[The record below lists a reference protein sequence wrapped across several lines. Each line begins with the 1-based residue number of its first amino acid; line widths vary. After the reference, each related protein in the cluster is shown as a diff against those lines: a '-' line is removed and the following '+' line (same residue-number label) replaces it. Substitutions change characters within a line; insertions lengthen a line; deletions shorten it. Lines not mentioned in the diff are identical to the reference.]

1 MFVKMVYDTP
11 LMTVREVQQA
21 QRPEEK
27 AVHVLYTDKNS
38 FKSHAK
44 ALGLMDDLKVSISD
58 TMTQVML
65 LFDKNISFSYIN
77 IFINKIRKVWH
88 ILAK

>member
-1 MFVKMVYDTP
+1 MFVRMVYDTP
-11 LMTVREVQQA
+11 LMSVREVQQA

-44 ALGLMDDLKVSISD
+44 ALGLMDDLKVSIFNL
-58 TMTQVML
+58 MML
-65 LFDKNISFSYIN
+65 LCSSGRCFKTFSHCSSRLFY
-77 IFINKIRKVWH
+77 
-88 ILAK
+88 